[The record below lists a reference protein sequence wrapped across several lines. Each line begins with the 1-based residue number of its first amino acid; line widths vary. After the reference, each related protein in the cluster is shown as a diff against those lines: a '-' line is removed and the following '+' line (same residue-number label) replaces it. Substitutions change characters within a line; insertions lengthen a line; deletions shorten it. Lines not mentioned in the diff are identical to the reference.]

1 MLGRSSY
8 MCICMSLPQ
17 LLRDSNSNKGKPP
30 QQLRTARLDGLTQM
44 PRAACAALP
53 PCATSLAERK
63 HARRADAGYATLF
76 PPWDALLQRPQP
88 LARTQVRAGHRRRR
102 CARNAA
108 DARPTDRT
116 RQPDRTATAGD
127 HLRLRRLRLRL
138 HRLRR
143 RFAHP
148 CRRCRP
154 LTDAPCT
161 PTRPPATSRDHPRLR
176 RLRRRHRTC
185 RLRRTAEAASPP
197 FCAPPPSKNI
207 CASDRRADSCVPS
220 KNTLL
225 VKYSAQGF

>member
-1 MLGRSSY
+1 MHAGAGDQGCTTAARVAGARSMLGQSSY
-8 MCICMSLPQ
+8 MCICMSVPQ
-17 LLRDSNSNKGKPP
+17 LLRDSNSNKGNPP

-44 PRAACAALP
+44 PRAACPCAALP

-127 HLRLRRLRLRL
+127 HLRLRRLRGN
-138 HRLRR
+138 
-143 RFAHP
+143 
-148 CRRCRP
+148 CR
-154 LTDAPCT
+154 
-161 PTRPPATSRDHPRLR
+161 
-176 RLRRRHRTC
+176 
-185 RLRRTAEAASPP
+185 
-197 FCAPPPSKNI
+197 
-207 CASDRRADSCVPS
+207 
-220 KNTLL
+220 
-225 VKYSAQGF
+225 